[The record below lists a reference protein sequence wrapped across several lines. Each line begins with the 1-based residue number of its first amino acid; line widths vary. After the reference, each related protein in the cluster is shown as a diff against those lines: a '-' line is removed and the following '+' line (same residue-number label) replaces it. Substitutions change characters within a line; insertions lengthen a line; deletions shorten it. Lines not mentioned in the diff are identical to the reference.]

1 LVVLLHP
8 VSERRIEPW
17 SAPTGNSTNDAFT
30 FIGSVANLSLAN
42 ANGALW
48 FDQGVL
54 YGSTDVDLVPEFSIE
69 LVGVTNFE
77 LTDFAG

>member
-1 LVVLLHP
+1 VITDFSKGDLIDL
-8 VSERRIEPW
+8 
-17 SAPTGNSTNDAFT
+17 SAMDARSGNSTNDAFT
-30 FIGSVANLSLAN
+30 FIGSVTNLSAAN

-54 YGSTDVDLVPEFSIE
+54 YGSTDADLAPEFSIE

-77 LTDFAG
+77 LTDFVG